1 MASTTMT
8 ANRTGSPEELVR
20 ASRITKLFP
29 SPEGSGTFT
38 VLQEIDLSV
47 HQNEIVA
54 LLGRS
59 GSGKTTLLRI
69 MAGLIQPDAG
79 EVLNNGKKLRGHNLD
94 VAMVFQ
100 NFALLPWDTVQ
111 ENVELGLKARGI
123 PKEKR
128 TKKSLDAIDLV
139 GLDGFE
145 SAYPK
150 ELSGGMQQRVGFA
163 RAFVI
168 HPNVLFMDEP
178 FSGLDVLTAE
188 NLRGEI
194 ADLWEQG
201 SFPAESILLVTH
213 NIEEAVFLA
222 DRLIIMSAN
231 PGRIRGELKVEL
243 TRPRDRRSNEFK
255 ALVDYIY
262 NLITKPELEMVG
274 APKAEEKALRFPPVP
289 HARAGGIS
297 GLLEL
302 LVDQGGREDLPVLA
316 AHLLLDVDDLFPI
329 VDAAALLGF
338 ATVERGDVSV
348 TEIGRRFAE
357 SDILTSKVIFRQQVT
372 INVPLAV
379 TIYQTLT
386 EKSNRSMK
394 ADFFID
400 ILDELYPGD
409 EALRQFNTV
418 VDWGRYAE
426 LFEYDAVERQLYL
439 PRNGSETLPAE

>member
-1 MASTTMT
+1 MVTKTMT
-8 ANRTGSPEELVR
+8 ANETLIQ
-20 ASRITKLFP
+20 AAHITKRFP
-29 SPEGSGTFT
+29 LPEGGGTFT

-47 HQNEIVA
+47 HRGEIVA

-79 EVLNNGKKLRGHNLD
+79 EIINQGQKLRGHNLD

-100 NFALLPWDTVQ
+100 NFALLPWDTVL

-123 PKEKR
+123 G
-128 TKKSLDAIDLV
+128 KSERVQRSLKAIDLV

-145 SAYPK
+145 NAYPK

-168 HPNVLFMDEP
+168 HPHVLFMDEP

-201 SFPAESILLVTH
+201 VFPADSILIVTH

-222 DRLIIMSAN
+222 DRLIVMSAN
-231 PGRIRGELKVEL
+231 PGRIRGQLKVEL
-243 TRPRDRRSNEFK
+243 ARPRRRQAHEFK
-255 ALVDYIY
+255 ALVDYVY
-262 NLITKPELEMVG
+262 HVMTNPELDVVG
-274 APKAEEKALRFPPVP
+274 APQAEEKAQRFLPLP

-316 AHLLLDVDDLFPI
+316 ERLRLDVDDLLTI

-338 ATVERGDVSV
+338 ATVATGDVAVS
-348 TEIGRRFAE
+348 EIGRQFAL
-357 SDILTSKVIFRQQVT
+357 SDILSSKEIFRQQV
-372 INVPLAV
+372 IANVPFAQ

-386 EKSNRSMK
+386 EKSNRRMR
-394 ADFFID
+394 AEFFLD
-400 ILDELYPGD
+400 ILDELYPIE
-409 EALRQFNTV
+409 EAMRQFETV

-426 LFEYDAVERQLYL
+426 LFEYDAAEQMLYL
-439 PRNGSETLPAE
+439 PTNGKEGSPAA